1 MANVPGMINDIA
13 TGAQNPQ
20 FNYGL
25 PPYPQGYVQT
35 PYGRPVDYATS
46 KTINLHGTG
55 IPRLIK
61 QGKYGQGLT
70 DQQRQGVLN
79 DPYHVNLDNLTS
91 FLTNKA
97 KSKGKKVNS
106 ISTPTFN
113 PQPASEDYFNFLQ
126 NAETERSHK
135 QDAFNKSY
143 LEPLLNQITAL
154 QGKAIGSAGNYLDR
168 GFTELDPQQKAA
180 IDSAGNAFYNSAA
193 DRFKRDYTETVGGMN
208 EDLAAGGIAPGNSP
222 ASRNVISRTADREL
236 GDNLRKLS
244 YDSEVYKQQLMDQR
258 LGQAR
263 SGYATVAGT
272 PSFNSAMSGLTL
284 PGLDYKSQFANPGG
298 QYDLNTLLNA
308 LQFSQT
314 YGLQAQQ
321 LKQNPLIAALPGI
334 IQAGS
339 KNTSP
344 WGNILGTAAGAAKLT
359 V

>member
-1 MANVPGMINDIA
+1 MANWNGMTNDIA
-13 TGAQNPQ
+13 NGYQNPA
-20 FNYGL
+20 FNFGL

-35 PYGRPVDYATS
+35 PYGQPVQYQTS

-55 IPRLIK
+55 IPNLIR

-70 DQQRQGVLN
+70 DQQKQAVTSN
-79 DPYHVNLDNLTS
+79 PYSVNLDNLTS

-97 KSKGKKVNS
+97 KQKGKKVHGVS
-106 ISTPTFN
+106 LPTFN
-113 PQPASEDYFNFLQ
+113 PQPASQDYFNFLQ
-126 NAETERSHK
+126 NSEIERAHK
-135 QDAFNKSY
+135 QDAFNKTY
-143 LEPLLNQITAL
+143 LEPLLNQITGL
-154 QGKAIGSAGNYLDR
+154 QGKAIGSASNYLDK
-168 GFTELDPQQKAA
+168 GFTDLDPRQQAA
-180 IDSAGNAFYNSAA
+180 IDSAGSAFYNSAA

-222 ASRNVISRTADREL
+222 ASRNVINRTADREL
-236 GDNLRKLS
+236 ADNLRKLS
-244 YDSEVYKQQLMDQR
+244 YDSEVYKQQLGDQK

-314 YGLQAQQ
+314 YGLESQQ
-321 LKQNPLIAALPGI
+321 LKQAPYIAGIPGMI
-334 IQAGS
+334 GAAGR
-339 KNTSP
+339 NTNP
-344 WGNILGTAAGAAKLT
+344 WGNILGTAAGAAMMAI
-359 V
+359 